1 MKHTGGRTLSVILF
15 LMLCGAN
22 LHADS
27 LSRELFEKG
36 RYQEALDTA
45 LSRLESRG
53 DDIDEY
59 VILCWSLLVLG
70 RYDSAASYAVRGRL
84 ASRYD
89 PRIVEAYAEAL
100 YHLGRNLEALRLFE
114 EYIQLAPEGSR
125 VDQAYYLMGELY
137 LRLGR
142 FRHADISLSMA
153 VRYQPANSLWWTR
166 LGYAR
171 EEAGEREYAIRAY
184 SRVLELVPQSLDAKL
199 GLERLLGSNR

>member
-1 MKHTGGRTLSVILF
+1 MKHTGGRILSLLLF
-15 LMLCGAN
+15 FGLPAAVLF
-22 LHADS
+22 ADS
-27 LSRELFEKG
+27 LSRDLFDKG
-36 RYQEALDTA
+36 RYQEAVDTA
-45 LSRLESRG
+45 LSRIRVQG

-59 VILCWSLLVLG
+59 VVLCWSLLALG
-70 RYDSAASYAVRGRL
+70 RYDSAASYAARGRL

-100 YHLGRNLEALRLFE
+100 YHLGRNLESLRLFE

-171 EEAGEREYAIRAY
+171 EEAREREYAIRAY
-184 SRVLELVPQSLDAKL
+184 SRVLELVPQSLDATL
-199 GLERLLGSNR
+199 GLERLSGSIR